1 MRHVATVG
9 TPTRVLVSASFL
21 VALIGISGCAT
32 GRIPFTQHLRDR
44 YGLEEDN
51 LRQLQYYVSGDI
63 TLQRGFRREEGEISG
78 THRLVQKEE
87 GVVEEVFIAAGTPGV
102 ATEVGPNS
110 LAVSFEPGRSLTFG
124 SPPDDRDPER
134 KYTLSARRWA
144 DYYGELS
151 YDGKTYH
158 AVQGSGHV
166 WLEVRAESLDT
177 VKKKRKVLPGMT
189 LPAEERKPENNETTS
204 HGGGLP

>member
-1 MRHVATVG
+1 MRQVASVG
-9 TPTRVLVSASFL
+9 SLTKVLVHASFL
-21 VALIGISGCAT
+21 IALIGVSGCAS

-44 YGLEEDN
+44 YGLEEGDLKN
-51 LRQLQYYVSGDI
+51 LQYYVSGDI

-102 ATEVGPNS
+102 ATEIGPTS

-124 SPPDDRDPER
+124 SPPEDRDPER

-144 DYYGELS
+144 DYYGELT
-151 YDGKTYH
+151 YDGKAYH

-166 WLEVRAESLDT
+166 WLEVRTESLDA
-177 VKKKRKVLPGMT
+177 VKKKKRVLPGMT
-189 LPAEERKPENNETTS
+189 LPAQERKP
-204 HGGGLP
+204 

>member
-1 MRHVATVG
+1 MRHVPSVG
-9 TPTRVLVSASFL
+9 SLTRVLAAASFII
-21 VALIGISGCAT
+21 ALIGISGCAS

-44 YGLEEDN
+44 YGLEEGD
-51 LRQLQYYVSGDI
+51 LRKLQYYVSGDI
-63 TLQRGFRREEGEISG
+63 TLQRGFRREEGEISS

-87 GVVEEVFIAAGTPGV
+87 GVVEEVFIAAGTPGI
-102 ATEVGPNS
+102 ATEVGPTS
-110 LAVSFEPGRSLTFG
+110 LAVSFEPGRSLDFG

-134 KYTLSARRWA
+134 KYTLSARRWT

-158 AVQGSGHV
+158 AVQGRGHI

-177 VKKKRKVLPGMT
+177 VKKKKKVLPGMT
-189 LPAEERKPENNETTS
+189 LPAE
-204 HGGGLP
+204 

>member
-1 MRHVATVG
+1 MRKSPSVG
-9 TPTRVLVSASFL
+9 RLAKVLIITSL
-21 VALIGISGCAT
+21 IIPLIGISGCAT
-32 GRIPFTQHLRDR
+32 GRIAFTQHLRDR
-44 YGLEEDN
+44 YGLEEGD
-51 LRQLQYYVSGDI
+51 LKTLQYYVSGDI

-87 GVVEEVFIAAGTPGV
+87 GVVEEVFIPAGTPGI
-102 ATEVGPNS
+102 ATEVGPTS

-144 DYYGELS
+144 DDYGELS
-151 YDGKTYH
+151 YDGKAYH

-166 WLEVRAESLDT
+166 WLDVRAESLDT

-189 LPAEERKPENNETTS
+189 LPAEERKP
-204 HGGGLP
+204 

>member
-1 MRHVATVG
+1 MRHVPSLG
-9 TPTRVLVSASFL
+9 SLPRGLVVASL
-21 VALIGISGCAT
+21 IISLIGISGCAT

-44 YGLEEDN
+44 YGLEESD
-51 LRQLQYYVSGDI
+51 LKKLQYYVSGDI
-63 TLQRGFRREEGEISG
+63 TLQRGFRREEGEISS

-87 GVVEEVFIAAGTPGV
+87 GVVEEVFIAAGTPGI
-102 ATEVGPNS
+102 ATEVGPTS
-110 LAVSFEPGRSLTFG
+110 LAVSFEPGRSLAFG
-124 SPPDDRDPER
+124 SPSDDRDPER

-151 YDGKTYH
+151 YDGKTFH
-158 AVQGSGHV
+158 AVPGSGHV

-189 LPAEERKPENNETTS
+189 MPAE
-204 HGGGLP
+204 